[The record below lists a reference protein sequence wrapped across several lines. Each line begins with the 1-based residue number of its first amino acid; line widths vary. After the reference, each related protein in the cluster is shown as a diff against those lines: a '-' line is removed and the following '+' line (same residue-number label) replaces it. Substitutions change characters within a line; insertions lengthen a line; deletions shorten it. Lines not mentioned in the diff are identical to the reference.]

1 MLDRRGEVSAMAEEQ
16 RFKRLYP
23 RRQYHAPCRVNC
35 VGRLITGKVVDVSYN
50 GVGIVLPQAVELTEV
65 ASVELPDRIRLRV
78 HPVYNEPVD
87 AREEWAQYRVG
98 YKIQLI
104 EQGQRIWTNLCHVV
118 HW

>member
-1 MLDRRGEVSAMAEEQ
+1 MAEEQ

-23 RRQYHAPCRVNC
+23 RRQFHAPCRVNC
-35 VGRLITGKVVDVSYN
+35 VGRLITGKIVDVSYN

-65 ASVELPDRIRLRV
+65 ASVELPERIRLRV

-87 AREEWAQYRVG
+87 TREEREESAQSNYRVG

-104 EQGQRIWTNLCHVV
+104 EQGQRTWTKLCHVV

>member
-1 MLDRRGEVSAMAEEQ
+1 MDEVPVMAEDQ

-23 RRQYHAPCRVNC
+23 RRQLLASCQVC
-35 VGRLITGKVVDVSYN
+35 CLDRLITGKVVDVSYN

-65 ASVELPDRIRLRV
+65 ASVELPERIRLRV
-78 HPVYNEPVD
+78 RPVYNQPVFTRTLLEES
-87 AREEWAQYRVG
+87 ARYRVG

-104 EQGQRIWTNLCHVV
+104 EQGQRPWTKLCHVV